1 MHALEKELKPETA
14 KYPSYTNRA
23 MVQRGVKPGWLGAI
37 STMTSTAVLQL
48 RPQLPSSRRGESE
61 LKSATHTAVPAGLCG
76 PGKLA
81 RNRNTNPGPG
91 SHVSTGE
98 IESVKHPGGGRTEAW
113 RS

>member
-1 MHALEKELKPETA
+1 MHAVEKELKPETA

-76 PGKLA
+76 PGS
-81 RNRNTNPGPG
+81 P
-91 SHVSTGE
+91 VSTGE